1 MKNTQTP
8 QPSTEC
14 RIFAGFTAVSI
25 VALTGYAVAC
35 GAFLFGAS
43 VFLMGFTI
51 RNGVLLIAQKD
62 REFNAQFEQDK
73 NENNL

>member
-1 MKNTQTP
+1 MKNTKTP

-14 RIFAGFTAVSI
+14 RIFSAVSAVSI
-25 VALTGYAVAC
+25 VSLTGYAVAC
-35 GAFLFGAS
+35 GALLFGAS

-62 REFNAQFEQDK
+62 REFNAQFQQDE